1 MKTINDVR
9 ELAIE
14 LLSKEFTF
22 TTYYGEHT
30 VSAKSIGYR
39 FEFDNAKRM
48 FGRCFYNA
56 KKITLSLPL
65 CSANLDKVDS
75 KIYDTILHEI
85 AHALCVHVHGIS
97 IGKGHGSNWKSI
109 ARQIGSDGKRC
120 FNSETVNMPKGK
132 YSLICDSCGKES
144 TKHRKITKRYA
155 CASCCNKYN
164 GGKFSYEFILRLVE
178 NNLELSK

>member
-39 FEFDNAKRM
+39 FEFDNAKRI

-75 KIYDTILHEI
+75 RIYDTILHEI
-85 AHALCVHVHGIS
+85 AHALSVHVYGLS
-97 IGKGHGSNWKSI
+97 IGKGHGSYWKGI
-109 ARQIGSDGKRC
+109 ASQIGCDGRRC
-120 FNSETVNMPKGK
+120 FDSETVNIPKGK
-132 YSLICDSCGKES
+132 YSLICDNCGTE
-144 TKHRKITKRYA
+144 TQKHRKVTKRYA